1 MKPKVL
7 VLTVVLL
14 LMAMVPTFVM
24 AKSQAKPEKMGRV
37 RIDIRQPIGP
47 QLDAQLGVSSRG
59 PRSATM
65 ALKPMVSRGVGIQ
78 PNAVYGQ
85 TIDNFEPPMWPSSPE
100 WIFAEWGLS
109 YVGWDSSDYEARG
122 GDYSL
127 YSSGWPF
134 NDPYYDNDMLSLAF
148 RPMDLQ
154 GARRLRVRFYHMS
167 DVEFGWDSFYWCG
180 TADGIWFNCEYY
192 TGSTNGKWR
201 QVVLDTNKGD
211 WALDGMLGSPWAAF
225 GFIFESDSSIT
236 YRGTFV
242 DQFFM
247 RSWGPQPSN

>member
-24 AKSQAKPEKMGRV
+24 AKSQAKPGATGRV

-59 PRSATM
+59 PRSAQ
-65 ALKPMVSRGVGIQ
+65 MVTAGRNRNVGIQ

-100 WIFAEWGLS
+100 WLFVEYGSI
-109 YVGWDSSDYEARG
+109 VGWDSSDYEARG

-127 YSSGWPF
+127 YSSGWPY
-134 NDPYYDNDMLSLAF
+134 NDPYYDNDMYSWATH
-148 RPMDLQ
+148 PMDLQ

-167 DVEFGWDSFYWCG
+167 DTEFYYDNFLWCG
-180 TADGIWFNCEYY
+180 SPDGIWYNCEYF

-211 WALDGMLGSPWAAF
+211 WALDGMLGSPFAEF
-225 GFIFESDSSIT
+225 GFLFWSDSSIVD
-236 YRGTFV
+236 RGTFV

-247 RSWGPQPSN
+247 RAWGPQPSN